1 MKILQKQNARADI
14 RRYVQTRMKMINTIS
29 LSFILR
35 LLQLHPDLL
44 SDMIEQSSD
53 EQRQELTRIL
63 NSKTIN

>member
-14 RRYVQTRMKMINTIS
+14 RRYVQNQRKMINPFS
-29 LSFILR
+29 LSFIRR
-35 LLQLHPDLL
+35 LLQIHPDLI
-44 SDMIEQSSD
+44 SDLIEQSSD

>member
-14 RRYVQTRMKMINTIS
+14 RRYVQNQKKMINPFS
-29 LSFILR
+29 LSFIRR
-35 LLQLHPDLL
+35 LLQIHPDLI
-44 SDMIEQSSD
+44 SDLIEQSSD